1 MSKSILFPDQQQL
14 TIGIDVAAKTLD
26 VAVFAGDG
34 QTMTLPTV
42 DNTPKGWRALARCL
56 TARGDQR
63 IHWVCLEATGRY
75 SHGVAASLLKHG
87 FRVSLLDPRAV
98 KDYGKSQMQR
108 NKTDAADALLIARFG
123 AHQAQFKRLRP
134 YVPNTPAQQRLHEHV
149 QLMQTFQSDYQAH
162 LNRLAGL
169 TNQAAIKKLKRVMAA
184 LQKQLTT
191 IDAEMTALCEEAP
204 EFARQTEL
212 LKSIPGVAAKTVMVL
227 LDEKVD
233 QHTDVRAL
241 AAMHS
246 LSPAQE
252 QSGTSLNRSRLSS
265 RGRRALRTALYH
277 PTMSAMQHNPLVR
290 AFADRL
296 RGRGITGK
304 KLVCAC
310 MHKQLRIIFGVLKNG
325 QPFNPDIL
333 TDNAK

>member
-1 MSKSILFPDQQQL
+1 MTQSIIFPEQQL
-14 TIGIDVAAKTLD
+14 TVGLDVAAKTLD
-26 VAVFAGDG
+26 VAVFASNGKA
-34 QTMTLPTV
+34 MSLPSV

-56 TARGDQR
+56 TTRGDQR

-75 SHGVAASLLKHG
+75 SHGVAASLLERG

-108 NKTDAADALLIARFG
+108 NKTDAVDARLIAQFG
-123 AHQAQFKRLRP
+123 DHQARFERLRP
-134 YVPNTPAQQRLHEHV
+134 YVPNTPAQQKLHEHV
-149 QLMQTFQSDYQAH
+149 QLMRMLQSQCQAQR
-162 LNRLAGL
+162 NRLAGF
-169 TNQAAIKKLKRVMAA
+169 TDKAAIKKLKKILAA
-184 LQKQLTT
+184 LTKQLAT
-191 IDAEMTALCEEAP
+191 IEEEMTALCEEAP
-204 EFARQTEL
+204 EFAQQTEL
-212 LKSIPGVAAKTVMVL
+212 LKSIPGVVAKTVMVL

-241 AAMHS
+241 TAMHS

-252 QSGTSLNRSRLSS
+252 QSGTSLNRSRLSG

-333 TDNAK
+333 AEHAK